1 MLMLPVPGGTLN
13 WTVSPTTLGAP
24 KVCAGSDGVV
34 TGAACAGSQAVVGAA
49 GAPTVPPT
57 TTFGVLG
64 GVHEGDALEERHA
77 PATHAASDPLQSV
90 GTVHDGKQNDP
101 VEVLTHLPLAGHV
114 VWSFGLHAAV
124 QAPPGNSGFG
134 IPGLGSAAQISP
146 AAHPAAGQALPRSAL
161 TAPDR
166 FGGQLACGTQAPRL
180 GQQV

>member
-1 MLMLPVPGGTLN
+1 MLMLPVPAGTLN
-13 WTVSPTTLGAP
+13 WTVSPTTFAP
-24 KVCAGSDGVV
+24 NDWPANVGVV
-34 TGAACAGSQAVVGAA
+34 TGAACVGSHAVVGA
-49 GAPTVPPT
+49 GVVIGDPT
-57 TTFGVLG
+57 TTVGVPG
-64 GVHEGDALEERHA
+64 GVQAGDAVGARQA
-77 PATHAASDPLQSV
+77 PATHAPSDPLQSV